1 MYLRMR
7 TSIALP
13 AKTLP
18 FLVFLRFCNVFSTSV
33 NSCHHLARAV
43 DGKTARE
50 KLRNRLRIALS
61 FVILASLSSC
71 SIDHGIGEIKS
82 RITGR
87 VVFVDSQNRP
97 AYADQARVVAVYQ
110 FPPAGL
116 GDVLYSNTLP
126 AGRDTSQF
134 EILAQKG
141 TYAALGVL
149 WRRVGEGWSFS
160 NLLGLYTAPNELAP
174 RPVTVSD
181 ENPVADSIDIYATW
195 TLALR
200 DARIEGDITFVGAW
214 PGDTQ
219 ILGLA
224 AFPIVP
230 NLSNPSD
237 LLQLRAIDI
246 SIPLF
251 VDRYHYRLA
260 LAHGTYKFIAL
271 FWKGTSTPVEKIRP
285 IGFYA
290 SKDNP
295 NRPAEI
301 TLQPNERVTGID
313 VVANFDTLPD
323 GISYEIP

>member
-1 MYLRMR
+1 MVL
-7 TSIALP
+7 SLVLP
-13 AKTLP
+13 
-18 FLVFLRFCNVFSTSV
+18 VFLL
-33 NSCHHLARAV
+33 SCQ
-43 DGKTARE
+43 
-50 KLRNRLRIALS
+50 
-61 FVILASLSSC
+61 
-71 SIDHGIGEIKS
+71 IDHGLEEIKT

-87 VVFVDSQNRP
+87 VIFIDSHNRP
-97 AYADQARVVAVYQ
+97 PYADQARVVAVYQ
-110 FPPAGL
+110 FPPAGF
-116 GDVLYSNTLP
+116 GDVLSSNTLP
-126 AGRDTSQF
+126 AGRDTSAF

-149 WRRVGEGWSFS
+149 WRRVGEGWNFS

-195 TLALR
+195 VLALR

-214 PGDTQ
+214 PKDTQ

-230 NLSNPSD
+230 NLNNPRD
-237 LLQLRAIDI
+237 LLQLRAIDV

-260 LAHGTYKFIAL
+260 LARGTYKFIAL

-290 SKDNP
+290 SRDNLR
-295 NRPAEI
+295 RPAEI
-301 TLQPNERVTGID
+301 TLGPDERATGID
-313 VVANFDTLPD
+313 FVADFSTLPD
-323 GISYEIP
+323 GSSYEIP